1 MALPLD
7 AILIVA
13 PAFIAYT
20 LAALGHGFYEKS
32 GVLNLAIDGVFVLG
46 IAVGYAVSVYTLP
59 SNPGLAPW
67 LGLLSSIAAA
77 IAFGVLL
84 TYITTKFP
92 ISHGAA
98 GLSIMFL
105 GYGLA
110 PLIGIPAR
118 YYYDDLTKKGALP
131 EGASYVFPITG
142 ATEAAMYAIPVVVAV
157 ALYYVLEKTKLGAS
171 IRAVGENPHAAA
183 ALGVNVM
190 KTRII
195 AAFIGYGLIGAASF
209 MYLSWLPTWD
219 ERHGVNHGW
228 LAFAISLAAGRHPLL
243 IIPMA
248 ALFAGLMTYQH
259 LLKTTLSLTA
269 DTAKMIPFVTAIAAM
284 VVFAATPLRRKLAP
298 PRSLGKIYF
307 KEERTI

>member
-1 MALPLD
+1 MVSAD
-7 AILIVA
+7 IILIVA

-46 IAVGYAVSVYTLP
+46 IAVAYAVGVYTIP
-59 SNPGLAPW
+59 VNAALAPW
-67 LGLLSSIAAA
+67 AGLAAA
-77 IAFGVLL
+77 IAIAILFGLLL

-118 YYYDDLTKKGALP
+118 FYYDSLIKSEETT
-131 EGASYVFPITG
+131 ASYTFATSTEVEVLMYIIPI
-142 ATEAAMYAIPVVVAV
+142 VVAV
-157 ALYYVLEKTKLGAS
+157 TLYYILEKTKLGAS
-171 IRAVGENPHAAA
+171 IKAVGENPHAAA
-183 ALGVNVM
+183 ALGVDVM

-195 AAFIGYGLIGAASF
+195 ATIIGYGLIGAASA
-209 MYLSWLPTWD
+209 MYLTWLPTWD

-228 LAFAISLAAGRHPLL
+228 LAFAVSLAAGRHPIL
-243 IIPMA
+243 ILPMS
-248 ALFAGLMTYQH
+248 ALFAGLMTYRYMLQA
-259 LLKTTLSLTA
+259 TLHLTA
-269 DTAKMIPFVTAIAAM
+269 DTAKMIPFITAIAAM
-284 VVFAATPLRRKLAP
+284 VAFAATPLRRKLAP